1 MKIALVGPGIIEIPP
16 KGWGAVE
23 SLIWDYATELGELGH
38 EGVII
43 NTPDPNEII
52 SELRSDNFDFIHV
65 HYDVFY
71 NLMDVIRETCP
82 NSKLAISSHYPYID
96 QPDRHPYD
104 GYDKIYNWLIT
115 QNKYYN
121 FCISEKDYNTYL
133 NDGADESKLLI
144 CKNGAQHRDYAYTD
158 SPTKSDRTLYLGK
171 IEKRKRQS
179 YYQLISNVDYVGKF
193 TSGTAFDRN
202 INYLGEWD
210 HQTKLNTVTQY
221 GNMLLLSDGE
231 NGTPLVIKEA
241 LICGLGVV
249 VSKYAAHD
257 LDKSLPFVTVID
269 EDKWNDIEYV
279 KDKLEE
285 NRNISLTMRNE
296 IQNYGVSNFSWETLV
311 KTYVKNIESMV
322 V

>member
-23 SLIWDYATELGELGH
+23 SLIWDYATELSELGH

-43 NTPDPNEII
+43 NTPDREQI
-52 SELRSDNFDFIHV
+52 LSDLQEDEYDFIHV

-71 NLMDVIRETCP
+71 DLMDSIRKVCP

-96 QPDRHPYD
+96 QPERHNFD
-104 GYDKIYNWLIT
+104 GYSRIYKWLIS
-115 QNKYYN
+115 NKNYYN

-133 NDGADESKLLI
+133 KDGARSDKLLI
-144 CKNGAQHRDYAYTD
+144 CKNGAQHRDYNYTIK
-158 SPTKSDRTLYLGK
+158 PEKSDRTLYLGK
-171 IEKRKRQS
+171 IEPRKRQDI
-179 YYQLISNVDYVGKF
+179 YQSINTIDFVGHYTPT
-193 TSGTAFDRN
+193 TSFDVEK
-202 INYLGEWD
+202 NYLGEWD
-210 HQTKLNTVTQY
+210 HQHKLEQVTHY

-257 LDKSLPFVTVID
+257 LDLSLPFVTVID
-269 EDKWNDIEYV
+269 DEYWNDINYV
-279 KDKLEE
+279 EE
-285 NRNISLTMRNE
+285 MIIQNRKISLSMRDE
-296 IQNYGVSNFSWETLV
+296 IRDYGIRNFSWETLV
-311 KTYVKNIESMV
+311 KTYVKNIEGME
-322 V
+322 